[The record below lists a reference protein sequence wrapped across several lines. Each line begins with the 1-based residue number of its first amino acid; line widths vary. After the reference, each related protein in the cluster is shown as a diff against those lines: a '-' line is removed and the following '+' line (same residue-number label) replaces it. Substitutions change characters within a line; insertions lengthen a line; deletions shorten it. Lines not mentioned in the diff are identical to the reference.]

1 MWPESS
7 LMNLI
12 SISFKVGNEHDK
24 VQSGTEIEINP
35 RELMQYR
42 WGKAVSRHA
51 LKRWEYQTTLPVSW
65 ETCMQVK
72 KQLLESDMEV

>member
-1 MWPESS
+1 MTGLEAKIMWPESS

-35 RELMQYR
+35 RELMQYH
-42 WGKAVSRHA
+42 WGKIS
-51 LKRWEYQTTLPVSW
+51 K
-65 ETCMQVK
+65 
-72 KQLLESDMEV
+72 